1 VQRVSRLFDAMP
13 LRYQPRPGDI
23 FMCAFPECFDVPEM
37 VKTRPGHRSQSA
49 VAGPPRPGV
58 RGSDLTLG
66 SGTNVRAPLR
76 RASADAAEVHA
87 SDRGDRWAKCDMLY
101 TFSTR
106 RLSPVEHGRRDARG
120 KRGYEYPKV
129 DRATLDI
136 VRRAVASSLGIDT
149 SLWSL
154 AKAETRAPK
163 AMA

>member
-1 VQRVSRLFDAMP
+1 LFDAMP

-37 VKTRPGHRSQSA
+37 VKTRPVIVVSPQL
-49 VAGPPRPGV
+49 PGRRDLVCVVPISHSDPVQMCEHHCVVPV
-58 RGSDLTLG
+58 RMLPKFMQATG
-66 SGTNVRAPLR
+66 
-76 RASADAAEVHA
+76 
-87 SDRGDRWAKCDMLY
+87 GDRWAKCDMLY